1 LGLLVLFAS
10 ARAQWVQVCV
20 GVVCVGN
27 IWCCSLCEGR
37 GAVGIG
43 MISSFTAIC
52 LFFLDGST
60 EKSKD
65 LMIDRFL
72 LVYL

>member
-27 IWCCSLCEGR
+27 IWCYSLCEGR

-52 LFFLDGST
+52 LFFWMGARRRART
-60 EKSKD
+60 
-65 LMIDRFL
+65 
-72 LVYL
+72 